1 MQGEYSTVI
10 AAILRGWLE
19 TVLRILKG
27 GSHTVNIYD
36 VGLTTGKITTK
47 VNILL
52 KVAVY
57 LSANGIFGALG
68 GDFSVGCHVDTI
80 VGSAAQWVRFS
91 QFDEVRIHQLVLTV
105 L

>member
-57 LSANGIFGALG
+57 LGAYGIFGSLG
-68 GDFSVGCHVDTI
+68 GYLNIYCIFNELG
-80 VGSAAQWVRFS
+80 G
-91 QFDEVRIHQLVLTV
+91 
-105 L
+105 